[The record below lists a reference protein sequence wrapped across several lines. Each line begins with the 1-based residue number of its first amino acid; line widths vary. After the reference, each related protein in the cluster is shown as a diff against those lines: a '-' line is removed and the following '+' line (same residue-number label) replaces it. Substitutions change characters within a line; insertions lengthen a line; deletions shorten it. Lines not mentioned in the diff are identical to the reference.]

1 MPPLFFSTSC
11 RKSEKN
17 FAVTGLDQTFHNQD
31 GENLVLRSFETPSR
45 RLSEVSSHGLEKGRS
60 RTPASFRVSIYGRV
74 ASTLQ
79 QAFLEND
86 HRSSLAQGEPSC
98 TIFPAGPPFVGVQ
111 SKYATVLTFPPLIHS
126 AGDWPDRVD
135 ALFATWKWP
144 ERRWPDPPKDQM
156 SRYLNKTCVRQG
168 FECHL

>member
-1 MPPLFFSTSC
+1 MGG
-11 RKSEKN
+11 EKEEVAHLQASGSPATAGSLPSHN
-17 FAVTGLDQTFHNQD
+17 KHCLRMTIDQ
-31 GENLVLRSFETPSR
+31 SF
-45 RLSEVSSHGLEKGRS
+45 
-60 RTPASFRVSIYGRV
+60 
-74 ASTLQ
+74 
-79 QAFLEND
+79 
-86 HRSSLAQGEPSC
+86 QGKLSC

-126 AGDWPDRVD
+126 AGDWRDRVD